1 MVIMQTLLGFLV
13 TSSPLFPSIAALK
26 IWAPRGWAVALL
38 LHVAVSE
45 PAFRWAH
52 RALHR
57 GPLFSEHH
65 SKHHSS
71 PVTQPLTGTPALTPA
86 EFSPVQ
92 ALSRNNGVRQS

>member
-1 MVIMQTLLGFLV
+1 VCVCRDNLVIMQTLLGAMV
-13 TSSPLFPSIAALK
+13 TSNPLFPSTSALRL
-26 IWAPRGWAVALL
+26 WDLRGWAVALL

-57 GPLFSEHH
+57 GSLFSEHH

-71 PVTQPLTGTPALTPA
+71 PVTQPLTGTSFDSL
-86 EFSPVQ
+86 
-92 ALSRNNGVRQS
+92 